1 MANNKH
7 LIIDDRITIS
17 QMLRERKSFMEI
29 GESLNKDPSTISK
42 EIRNHIILSKT
53 GCHGH
58 AYNNCIHR
66 YTCDEACLC
75 DECINRR
82 LINRCR
88 FCKQCNDH
96 CDQYE
101 PDSCLKLKKPP
112 YVCNGCPDA
121 HHKCTLE
128 KHMYVAK
135 EAQLS
140 YEDTLHTCRTGINFS
155 EDEVKHLDD
164 VISPLLRKG
173 HSIHNVYA
181 HHKDEVMIS
190 ESSVYRLVDYGLLS
204 AKNIDLPRKVRF
216 APRKKKKNF
225 KVDRSCR
232 IGRTYEDYQLFMQEH
247 PEYHVV
253 EMVHLGYLTYD
264 NLEKRVRIPNKEV
277 QNEFRNLLRNAN
289 KTKLYQLV
297 QASEQLLKDTLD
309 GREDQVAKSIE
320 AIRESSYAPAYYNDE
335 QALRYVIRFAY
346 IVCVDQFLRIEELPS
361 GKGVADVV
369 YLPRKQSPLPAMVI
383 ELKWNKTADAA
394 IRQILNRNYPQIL
407 KEYIGEIVLVAI
419 SYDEKTKKHS
429 CRIIR
434 ERL

>member
-17 QMLRERKSFMEI
+17 QMLRERKSFKEI

-173 HSIHNVYA
+173 HSIHNVCA

-216 APRKKKKNF
+216 APRKKRKNF

-253 EMVHLGYLTYD
+253 EMDSVEGKKGGKVLLTIHFVRAEFMLAYIRNANDSQSVIDVFERLYLELLPDTFIRLFPVILGDNGSEFSNPSAIETDMQGNPRTRVFYCNPQAPYQKGAAERNHEFIRLFIPKGKPLDPYSQDDISLMMDHINSYSRKELGDKSPYD
-264 NLEKRVRIPNKEV
+264 MMSFMYGEELLKKLGCNRIPNDEV
-277 QNEFRNLLRNAN
+277 
-289 KTKLYQLV
+289 
-297 QASEQLLKDTLD
+297 TLN
-309 GREDQVAKSIE
+309 KSIFE
-320 AIRESSYAPAYYNDE
+320 
-335 QALRYVIRFAY
+335 
-346 IVCVDQFLRIEELPS
+346 
-361 GKGVADVV
+361 
-369 YLPRKQSPLPAMVI
+369 
-383 ELKWNKTADAA
+383 
-394 IRQILNRNYPQIL
+394 
-407 KEYIGEIVLVAI
+407 KE
-419 SYDEKTKKHS
+419 D
-429 CRIIR
+429 
-434 ERL
+434 